1 MALSPP
7 GRFLQQVAR
16 RVVTVVLLLGAV
28 VVPATA
34 QQNDSLMLGQNR
46 VRRDFLED
54 HGFLASTGRTLPKG
68 AGWISAVVTP
78 GVAAFGYG
86 ITDRLTVAAGSPV
99 WTAFYGGLVIF
110 ASAKYSLL
118 RTPYAHLSL
127 GAFGITAG
135 TRDDLFGG
143 AWPFASVSLGPPI
156 FTVGGT
162 VGVGVSS
169 EVFDGAF
176 TGDVSLQGMIESRLG
191 RNLKLIVETLYLGND
206 SDPVAAAGFRYFREH
221 FAFELGVVT
230 IFESD
235 DPVVPWLKISI
246 GR

>member
-1 MALSPP
+1 MVDSSP
-7 GRFLQQVAR
+7 GRSLQTTAR
-16 RVVTVVLLLGAV
+16 CAVTVALWLTVLVSL
-28 VVPATA
+28 ATA
-34 QQNDSLMLGQNR
+34 QQNDPLMLDQNR
-46 VRRDFLED
+46 VERDFLED

-99 WTAFYGGLVIF
+99 WTPFAGGLVLF
-110 ASAKYSLL
+110 ASVKYGVL
-118 RTPYAHLSL
+118 RTPFAHLSV

-169 EVFDGAF
+169 EIFDGNL
-176 TGDVSLQGMIESRLG
+176 TGDVSLQGTVESRVG

-206 SDPVAAAGFRYFREH
+206 SDPAAAAGFRFFREH
-221 FAFELGVVT
+221 FAFELGVVR
-230 IFESD
+230 IFQSE
-235 DPVVPWLKISI
+235 DPILPWLKLSL